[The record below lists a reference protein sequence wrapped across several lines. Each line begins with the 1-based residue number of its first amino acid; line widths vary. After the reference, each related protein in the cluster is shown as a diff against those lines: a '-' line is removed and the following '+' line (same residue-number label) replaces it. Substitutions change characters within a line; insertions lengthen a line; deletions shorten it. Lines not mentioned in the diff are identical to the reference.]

1 MSQQEK
7 SQKEKE
13 IDLFEKME
21 RIRIK
26 NEELKCY
33 QPMKHYTIM
42 KQHTIRPRKKVIRSS
57 RNLILKAMVEAQNQN
72 HHNII
77 YDSAMV
83 EAQIQNHHNI
93 IYDSPISWADCTY
106 EYDD

>member
-13 IDLFEKME
+13 IHLFEKME

-33 QPMKHYTIM
+33 QVMKQYNIM
-42 KQHTIRPRKKVIRSS
+42 KQHIIRPVKKVIRSS
-57 RNLILKAMVEAQNQN
+57 RNLIPPCPQKQNP
-72 HHNII
+72 HNII
-77 YDSAMV
+77 YDLAMA
-83 EAQIQNHHNI
+83 EAQFQIHHNI